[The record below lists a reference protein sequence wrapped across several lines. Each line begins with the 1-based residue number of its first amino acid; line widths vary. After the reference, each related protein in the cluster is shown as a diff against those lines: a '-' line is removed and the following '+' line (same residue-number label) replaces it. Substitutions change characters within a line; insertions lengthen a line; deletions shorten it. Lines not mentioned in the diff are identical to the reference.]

1 MELRLTKERKE
12 ILSHPARFKVITA
25 GRRFGKSVLGLMF
38 LLKGQ
43 MLQGENRW
51 YVTPTYRQGK
61 LTVWKTLKSIIGN
74 QQGWK
79 INETQM
85 SCTQSG
91 ATIAIKGSDAAD
103 SLRGAELSRC
113 VLDEY
118 AYQKQGVFEEVIYP
132 MLTTTHGDALLI
144 GTPDGFSSNNFYDYY
159 LRGQGDDPLWKSWQ
173 YKTIDGGFVD
183 EKELE
188 LAKSNLDERAY
199 RQEFM
204 ASFETAANRAAWAF
218 NRDEHIRVADELSS
232 YKVIGLD
239 FNVDYMSAV
248 LACIYGDGT
257 IHYIDEIRQNNSST
271 EYICKEMKRKWGEVQ
286 EIYPD
291 PAGSARSTTSNR
303 SDHQILKEYNY
314 LVYARKSHPSNIDR
328 LNALNRKLRDAKGKV
343 SMTIDPR
350 CKYLIKDLEQ
360 VQRDRKGGIDKSNL
374 QLTHSLDACSYLI
387 EYKFPIVQRIATSIQ
402 W

>member
-1 MELRLTKERKE
+1 MQIYLTKERKE

-25 GRRFGKSVLGLMF
+25 GRRFGKSVLGLAF

-43 MLQGENRW
+43 MLEGENRW
-51 YVTPTYRQGK
+51 YITPTYRQGK
-61 LTVWKTLKSIIGN
+61 ITVWPTLKQIMRSR
-74 QQGWK
+74 GWK
-79 INETQM
+79 INETEL

-91 ATIAIKGSDAAD
+91 VTIAIKGSDASD
-103 SLRGAELSRC
+103 SLRGAELTRV

-118 AYQKQGVFEEVIYP
+118 AYQKAGVFEEVIYP
-132 MLTTTHGDALLI
+132 MLTTTKGKAMMI
-144 GTPDGFSSNNFYDYY
+144 GTPDGFSNNNFYDYFNK
-159 LRGQGDDPLWKSWQ
+159 GQGEDREWKSWQ
-173 YKTIDGGFVD
+173 FKTVDGGFVS
-183 EKELE
+183 EEELE
-188 LAKSNLDERAY
+188 LAKANLDEKAY

-218 NRDEHIRVADELSS
+218 NRDDHVKVADEYSA
-232 YKVIGLD
+232 YKVIGVD

-257 IHYIDEIRQNNSST
+257 IHYYDEIRQQNSNT
-271 EYICKEMKRKWGEVQ
+271 EMLCKEMKERWKGIR

-291 PAGSARSTTSNR
+291 PAGSARSTTSHR
-303 SDHQILKEYNY
+303 SDHQILKDNSFT
-314 LVYARKSHPSNIDR
+314 VYARKNHPSHRDR
-328 LNALNRKLRDAKGKV
+328 LNSLNRKLKDANGKIK
-343 SMTIDPR
+343 MTVDPK

-360 VQRDRKGGIDKSNL
+360 VQRDRNGGIDKSNIE
-374 QLTHSLDACSYLI
+374 LTHSLDAATYMI

>member
-1 MELRLTKERKE
+1 MEIYLTKERKE

-25 GRRFGKSVLGLMF
+25 GRRFGKSVLGLAF

-43 MLQGENRW
+43 MSEGENRW
-51 YVTPTYRQGK
+51 YISPTYRQGK
-61 LTVWKTLKSIIGN
+61 ITVWPTLKQIMRN
-74 QQGWK
+74 RGWK
-79 INETQM
+79 INETEL

-91 ATIAIKGSDAAD
+91 VTIAIKGSDASD
-103 SLRGAELSRC
+103 SLRGAELNRC

-118 AYQKQGVFEEVIYP
+118 AYQKSGVFEEVIYP
-132 MLTTTHGDALLI
+132 MLTTTQGKAMLI
-144 GTPDGFSSNNFYDYY
+144 GTPDGFSNNNFYDYFIK
-159 LRGQGDDPLWKSWQ
+159 GQGEDKDWKSWQ
-173 YKTIDGGFVD
+173 YRTIDGGFVSED
-183 EKELE
+183 ELE
-188 LAKSNLDERAY
+188 LAKTNLDEKAY

-218 NRDEHIRVADELSS
+218 NREEHVKVAKDYST
-232 YKVIGLD
+232 YKVIGVD

-257 IHYIDEIRQNNSST
+257 IHYYDEIRQQNSNT
-271 EYICKEMKRKWGEVQ
+271 EMLCREMKEKWKKIK

-291 PAGSARSTTSNR
+291 PAGSARSTTSHR
-303 SDHQILKEYNY
+303 SDHQILKDNGYA
-314 LVYARKSHPSNIDR
+314 VYAKKNHPSHRDR
-328 LNALNRKLRDAKGKV
+328 LNSLNRKLKDATGKV
-343 SMTIDPR
+343 RMTVDPK

-360 VQRDRKGGIDKSNL
+360 VQRDRNGGIDKSNIE
-374 QLTHSLDACSYLI
+374 LTHSLDAATYMI

>member
-1 MELRLTKERKE
+1 MELKLTKERKE

-51 YVTPTYRQGK
+51 YISPTYRQGK
-61 LTVWKTLKSIIGN
+61 LTVFPILKSIIRN
-74 QQGWK
+74 QPDWK
-79 INETQM
+79 INETEL
-85 SCTQSG
+85 SCTRLG

-103 SLRGAELSRC
+103 SLRGAELSRV

-118 AYQKQGVFEEVIYP
+118 AYQKAGVFEEVIYP
-132 MLTTTHGDALLI
+132 MLTTTHGNAMMI
-144 GTPDGFSSNNFYDYY
+144 GTPDGFSSNNFYDYF
-159 LRGQGDDPLWKSWQ
+159 LKGQGEDDQWKSWQ

-183 EKELE
+183 QKELE

-204 ASFETAANRAAWAF
+204 ANFETAANRAAWAF
-218 NRDEHIRVADELSS
+218 NREEHVKRADELSS
-232 YKVIGLD
+232 YQVIGID
-239 FNVDYMSAV
+239 HNVDYNTAV

-257 IHYIDEIRQNNSST
+257 VHYIDEIRQRNSST
-271 EYICKEMKRKWGEVQ
+271 EMLSKEMKSKWINVKEC
-286 EIYPD
+286 YPD
-291 PAGSARSTTSNR
+291 PAGSARSTTSHR
-303 SDHQILKEYNY
+303 SDHQILKDYGY
-314 LVYARKSHPSNIDR
+314 SVYARKSHPSHRDR
-328 LNALNRKLRDAKGKV
+328 LNALNRKLKDANGVIK
-343 SMTIDPR
+343 MTIDPK

-360 VQRDRKGGIDKSNL
+360 VQRDRKGGIDKSNIE
-374 QLTHSLDACSYLI
+374 LTHSLDAATYLI
-387 EYKFPIVQRIATSIQ
+387 SYKFPIVQRIATSMK